1 MPPVTHALLLTA
13 GLGTRLRPLTLVRAK
28 PALPVAGE
36 PMVRR
41 IIRWLAWAGVSD
53 VVLNLHHLPQTI
65 TAIVGDGSDLAVR
78 ARYSW
83 EQPHVLGTAGGPRQ
97 ALDIVGVERFLIVNG
112 DTLTDVGLQPLID
125 AHAASGALVTMA
137 VVPNKLPGRYG
148 GLRVDAGRRVT
159 GVEPKGSTA
168 PSWHFVGVQVA
179 EREAFETLPRDQVL
193 NSVGG
198 TYAGLNEQK
207 PGAVRVFECSARF
220 WDIGTVADYWH
231 ACHTFAATGTESPV
245 VDQSAHLHDCIVW
258 DDVEVGAEATLER
271 CIITDGVR
279 VPSGAAY
286 RDSVLI
292 RDAGGTF
299 AVTPI
304 DPGLEDGRGAVWNEH
319 G

>member
-1 MPPVTHALLLTA
+1 MPHVTHALLLTA

-28 PALPVAGE
+28 PALPVGGE

-41 IIRWLAWAGVSD
+41 IIRWLARSGVSD
-53 VVLNLHHLPQTI
+53 VVLNLHYLPETI
-65 TAIVGDGSDLAVR
+65 TAIVGDGSDLGVR

-83 EQPHVLGTAGGPRQ
+83 EQPQVLGTAGGPRH
-97 ALDIVGVERFLIVNG
+97 ALEVVGVDRFLIVNG
-112 DTLTDVGLQPLID
+112 DTLTDMDVQPLID

-137 VVPNKLPGRYG
+137 VVPNTLPGRYS
-148 GLRVDAGRRVT
+148 GLRVDAARTVT
-159 GVEPKGSTA
+159 GVELQGSTS

-179 EREAFETLPRDQVL
+179 EREAFERLPSGQVL

-198 TYAGLNEQK
+198 TYAWLNDRI

-231 ACHTFAATGTESPV
+231 TCHTFAAPGTGSPPGREP
-245 VDQSAHLHDCIVW
+245 APLHDCIVW
-258 DDVEVGAEATLER
+258 DDVLVGAGAALER

-279 VPSGAAY
+279 VPAGARY

-292 RDAGGTF
+292 RDDDGAAI

-304 DPGLEDGRGAVWNEH
+304 EPGIDSRDAAWNEH